1 MTYNNTAIDEHL
13 LCCRLMI
20 TWEWSHIPLCV
31 CLKTPIISRDSV
43 RNVLI
48 WRFLLKEEGGEV
60 EDEKEEDY
68 VKSNCGK
75 MLGFEEILHQPLK
88 SVAAACLA
96 VSQNNLFAVTKDFI
110 FCLCSVLLFLLLFL
124 IWLLLIMKKT
134 EPRGSPTVRT
144 ISRCSKANWR
154 KTEWWGRAPAASLY

>member
-1 MTYNNTAIDEHL
+1 
-13 LCCRLMI
+13 MI

-110 FCLCSVLLFLLLFL
+110 FCLCSVLLFFTFVPYL
-124 IWLLLIMKKT
+124 IVADHEKD
-134 EPRGSPTVRT
+134 RT
-144 ISRCSKANWR
+144 KRFTHSSDNFKM
-154 KTEWWGRAPAASLY
+154 L